1 MARCALA
8 IVSFRCTPF
17 FPSFCGRERPQGL
30 IHVVGHLTCAWRIV
44 QEIQV
49 PSNASSVFRVKL
61 RLTAGEDFLAAAD

>member
-30 IHVVGHLTCAWRIV
+30 IHVVGHLTCALENCARDTGSLERFIGV
-44 QEIQV
+44 SRE
-49 PSNASSVFRVKL
+49 
-61 RLTAGEDFLAAAD
+61 AAAHRG

>member
-1 MARCALA
+1 
-8 IVSFRCTPF
+8 
-17 FPSFCGRERPQGL
+17 L